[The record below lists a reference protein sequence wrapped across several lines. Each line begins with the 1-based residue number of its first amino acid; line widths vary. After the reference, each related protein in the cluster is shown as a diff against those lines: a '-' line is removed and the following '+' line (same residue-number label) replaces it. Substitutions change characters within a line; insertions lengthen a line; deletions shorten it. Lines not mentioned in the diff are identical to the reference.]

1 MFEGKHKRFQNIEE
15 KRYDHF
21 ITIKRIEN
29 LMSFTDV
36 DGTTTDTA
44 TTQ

>member
-1 MFEGKHKRFQNIEE
+1 MFEGKHKRFQNIVE

-21 ITIKRIEN
+21 ITTKRIEN